1 MKLYVL
7 IDEQYD
13 ASYRAVQGAH
23 AVAEFL
29 LRNPGSTWRNHTLV
43 FLKTPHLDTWM
54 DRINNTG
61 KSFTA
66 FVEPDVGHKITAIA
80 CLDDG

>member
-29 LRNPGSTWRNHTLV
+29 LRNPDSTWKNHTLV
-43 FLKTPHLDTWM
+43 FLKAKDLDEWI
-54 DRINNTG
+54 DRLTRAG
-61 KSFTA
+61 KSFTP
-66 FVEPDVGHKITAIA
+66 FVEPDVGHNVTAIA